1 MASWRRQ
8 PGRPRN
14 DWLNKIQEEANALL
28 LSTLRTDMRSP
39 VVMEGRNGSLGLR
52 DDDDDVDGEG

>member
-28 LSTLRTDMRSP
+28 LSTLWTDMRSP
-39 VVMEGRNGSLGLR
+39 VVMDGRNRSLGLR
-52 DDDDDVDGEG
+52 GNDDDVDDKG